1 MMRMKTTPTMMKRKV
16 KFMSASALFA
26 AALVLACPAEQL
38 DGTNLLHLSHVHRG
52 GGKLERPDNTLETFL
67 WCWQNGSALECDCR
81 KTKDGVGIMLHDK
94 TLKRTAR
101 GISPELAEKKVS
113 EELTWDEIKDV
124 DVGSYLKEIN
134 PGAADHSSERIPT
147 IEATFAAMKGHPT
160 WLCFVDEK
168 GAGPEYIAG
177 KAREAGVLD
186 QVYYTGQDYQKAL
199 DWHVATGGGK
209 TLIWIGTWPKPKHN
223 AADAERFEA
232 HFEEKMN
239 EMRANGFKGV
249 SAVSLHSYYKP
260 KAEEPFVPRASYL
273 RKVIDEFHA
282 HGIPV
287 CSIPFR
293 GGETEE
299 VYFKL
304 FDLGCDGFSTDYPS
318 VMFSVI
324 RKLKEGARAPQQS
337 RDIRHGD
344 VNER

>member
-1 MMRMKTTPTMMKRKV
+1 MKRHLKPLSV
-16 KFMSASALFA
+16 SAFLA
-26 AALVLACPAEQL
+26 AALALACPAGQL
-38 DGTNLLHLSHVHRG
+38 EGVNLLHLSHVHRG
-52 GGKLERPDNTLETFL
+52 GGKLERPDNTLETFN

-81 KTKDGVGIMLHDK
+81 RTKDGVGIMLHDK

-101 GISPELAEKKVS
+101 GISDEMAAKKVS
-113 EELTWDEIKDV
+113 KELTWDEIKDV
-124 DVGSYLKEIN
+124 DVGTYLKELN
-134 PGAADHSSERIPT
+134 PAAADHSGERIPT

-168 GAGPEYIAG
+168 GAGPEYIAQ
-177 KAREAGVLD
+177 KARAAGVLD
-186 QVYYTGQDYQKAL
+186 QIYYTGQDYQKAL
-199 DWHVATGGGK
+199 DWHAATGGGK

-223 AADAERFEA
+223 AKDIERFEA
-232 HFEEKMN
+232 HFETKMD

-249 SAVSLHSYYKP
+249 SAVSLHTYYNP
-260 KAEEPFVPRASYL
+260 TAEEPFVPRASYL
-273 RKVIDEFHA
+273 RKIIDEFHA

-304 FDLGCDGFSTDYPS
+304 FDLGFDGFSTDYPS

-324 RKLKEGARAPQQS
+324 RQLKERAKASSPNH
-337 RDIRHGD
+337 DIWHDD
-344 VNER
+344 VK